1 MVVVVGGGGGGRGG
15 EYYVGDN
22 CTYNTT
28 PVERLLLVS
37 FFRVEKRCQELPYS
51 HRYKLKRDYQLTSLS
66 PFSHLRVDDMCCG
79 SILSLV

>member
-1 MVVVVGGGGGGRGG
+1 MVVVVVVVGGGG

-37 FFRVEKRCQELPYS
+37 FFRVEKRCHIPTDIS
-51 HRYKLKRDYQLTSLS
+51 
-66 PFSHLRVDDMCCG
+66 
-79 SILSLV
+79 